1 VGAVA
6 AYGHALPEARR
17 TSIEWTAP
25 DECADST
32 VLRAEIESL
41 LGGSLEAAAERP
53 LAARALVS
61 RTGERW
67 HLQLELT
74 QDGVSRRRLLQGESC
89 QALLD
94 AAAVVI
100 ALAINPALD
109 RSAAERTGSVAPAPE
124 PKRAAARAEADLQSA
139 AASPHTHPDRASR
152 TPELDHRSPTV
163 LRPSVA
169 VFALADG
176 WMLPRLAG
184 GVGLRGAAAL
194 GSWRVALLATLLGA
208 PPARVRDGGTMRFWS
223 GGAHLNAAYLVTVE
237 SWTIAPSI
245 AVGADLL
252 RGSTEGLTQ
261 DGSGRQTWWTAGP
274 GLAAMLALGR
284 DLSLESGAILLIP
297 FKRGVF
303 QVEKDGVTR
312 SAHETPD
319 ATLRGHLG
327 LDLQFR

>member
-6 AYGHALPEARR
+6 AHGHALPEARR

-32 VLRAEIESL
+32 VLRAEIERL
-41 LGGSLEAAAERP
+41 LGGSLESAAERP

-109 RSAAERTGSVAPAPE
+109 RSAPGRTGSVTQASEPNPAT
-124 PKRAAARAEADLQSA
+124 ARAEAQLRSA

-152 TPELDHRSPTV
+152 TPELDHRSSTV
-163 LRPSVA
+163 LRPSLG

-176 WMLPRLAG
+176 WMLPRFAG

-194 GSWRVALLATLLGA
+194 GSWRLALLATLLGA
-208 PPARVRDGGTMRFWS
+208 PPARVRERADMHFWS
-223 GGAHLNAAYLVTVE
+223 AGAHLNAAYLVTVE
-237 SWTIAPSI
+237 SWTIAPTI
-245 AVGADLL
+245 AVGADFL
-252 RGSTEGLTQ
+252 RGSTAGLTQ
-261 DGSGRQTWWTAGP
+261 DGSGRKTWWTAGP

-297 FKRGVF
+297 FNRDVF
-303 QVEKDGVTR
+303 QIERDGVTR
-312 SAHETPD
+312 PAHETPD
-319 ATLRGHLG
+319 ATLRGHWG